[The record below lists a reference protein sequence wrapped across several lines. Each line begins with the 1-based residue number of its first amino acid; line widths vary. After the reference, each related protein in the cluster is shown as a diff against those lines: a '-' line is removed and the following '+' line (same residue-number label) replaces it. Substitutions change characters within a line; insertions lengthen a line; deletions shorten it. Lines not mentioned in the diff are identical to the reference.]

1 MREKKLVR
9 ALDVDMELRLD
20 EMDGSIVIFN
30 SHFCS

>member
-9 ALDVDMELRLD
+9 ALDVDMELRLE

-30 SHFCS
+30 S